1 MSKRRFLVFVGTVFI
16 CALMFSA
23 PGLYQL
29 YKQYRSD
36 RVRELAN
43 LPKDNSW
50 SAISRTEQYQRLPED
65 ARAKLK
71 EQFFQKRILPNLQ
84 SDEKLSSK
92 EAIQFAFEFFMQQ
105 PDDNGQSY
113 FSSMLGSAGRG
124 LVAIFPWCCDAA
136 ASALPVSET
145 EAFASDVR
153 ASIERIAPVNPIHAE
168 KWPTK
173 LTFWLGFAAP
183 PAAFFAIRAKRR
195 KRITTGTLAP
205 VHPASAGGGQD

>member
-1 MSKRRFLVFVGTVFI
+1 MTTRRFLVLIGTVFV

-29 YKQYRSD
+29 FKQYRSD
-36 RVRELAN
+36 RVRELAS

-50 SAISRTEQYQRLPED
+50 SAISRGEDYQSLPPED
-65 ARAKLK
+65 REEMKQRFFEKRVLPDIEANPVLK
-71 EQFFQKRILPNLQ
+71 DIGRERML
-84 SDEKLSSK
+84 
-92 EAIQFAFEFFMQQ
+92 AWFMAQ

-113 FSSMLGSAGRG
+113 LSSMVWSAGRG
-124 LVAIFPWCCDAA
+124 MVAIFPWCCDAL

-145 EAFASDVR
+145 EAFASDVC

-195 KRITTGTLAP
+195 KRITIEPLAP
-205 VHPASAGGGQD
+205 GDPASAGAGQD